1 MIVVNICVPSSVLR
15 ALVCACVRVWCF
27 VGWRDGTFIE
37 AQEKA
42 FLFFFLTGYF
52 FLTEWMKLTIVV
64 SWKPS
69 HGNLIEL
76 SGD

>member
-1 MIVVNICVPSSVLR
+1 MIVVNICVPSSVLG
-15 ALVCACVRVWCF
+15 ALVRACVRVCALW
-27 VGWRDGTFIE
+27 DGEMARSFRLR
-37 AQEKA
+37 KRL
-42 FLFFFLTGYF
+42 FSFFFLTGYF